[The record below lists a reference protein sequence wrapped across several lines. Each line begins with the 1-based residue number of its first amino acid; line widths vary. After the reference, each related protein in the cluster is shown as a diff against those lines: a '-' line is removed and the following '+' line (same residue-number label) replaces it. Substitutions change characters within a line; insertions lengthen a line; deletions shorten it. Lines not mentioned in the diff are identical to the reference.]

1 MAKYSKEI
9 VEEIT
14 DLIKSDSYTVT
25 EICKRVGIADCT
37 YFEWQKEK
45 PDFSDKIKK
54 AKKERR
60 KMYAVEA
67 EKSLLKKI
75 RGYEV
80 VETKTVK
87 KPKSTEIT
95 TTTKHILPD
104 TAAIIFALTN
114 QDPEN
119 WKNKQYNEHT
129 GKDGD
134 DLFKSF
140 DASKI
145 PTENLKKVEK
155 ILSEGQNNS

>member
-1 MAKYSKEI
+1 MAKYNKEI

-45 PDFSDKIKK
+45 PDFSEKIKK

-80 VETKTVK
+80 VETKTVNRQ
-87 KPKSTEIT
+87 KSTEIT

>member
-45 PDFSDKIKK
+45 PDFSEKIKK

-80 VETKTVK
+80 VETKTVNRQ
-87 KPKSTEIT
+87 KSTEIT
-95 TTTKHILPD
+95 TITKHILPD

>member
-45 PDFSDKIKK
+45 PDFSEKIKK

-80 VETKTVK
+80 VETKTVNRQ
-87 KPKSTEIT
+87 KSTEIT

>member
-80 VETKTVK
+80 VETKTVNRQ
-87 KPKSTEIT
+87 KSTEIT